1 MRKWLY
7 LILIVVVAVSLAGG
21 CTFKPRL
28 IEPELGVVFDLP
40 IGRDAEVKGEDL
52 RLTFMEVTGDS
63 RCPLSVECVTEGEAV
78 YSVLF
83 KKDGTSRT
91 IIFTEAGLGGQGE
104 TEFLGYTVTALLQPY
119 PNQPDDIDPADYLLR
134 ITVSK

>member
-1 MRKWLY
+1 M
-7 LILIVVVAVSLAGG
+7 IVVVAVSLTGG

-52 RLTFMEVTGDS
+52 RLTFEEVTSDS
-63 RCPLSVECVTEGEAV
+63 RCPLSVECIWAGEAV

-91 IIFTEAGLGGQGE
+91 VVFTELGLGGQGE
-104 TEFLGYTVTALLQPY
+104 ANFLDYTITALLQPY
-119 PNQPDDIDPADYLLR
+119 PNQPDDIDPEDYLLR
-134 ITVSK
+134 MTVNK